1 MTAMDSFTLA
11 HGTRASAVNR
21 WVLQLGA
28 VLLGSTLLWASAK
41 VQVPFWPVPMTMQT
55 YVVLSVGALFGWRLG
70 AMTIL
75 AYIAEGAIGLPVFA
89 ASPARGVGLAYLAG
103 PTGGYLAGYVVA
115 AVLVGFLAERGW
127 DRSFLGT
134 ALAVL
139 AGEMAILGMGCA
151 WLAAQMGWQKA
162 LAFGLGPFLF
172 GDAAKMAFATVTIS
186 YGRHM
191 RSILKR

>member
-1 MTAMDSFTLA
+1 MPAMDTFASA

-75 AYIAEGAIGLPVFA
+75 AYIAEGALGLPVFA
-89 ASPARGVGLAYLAG
+89 GSPASGVGLAYLAG
-103 PTGGYLAGYVVA
+103 PTGGYLAGYVLAV
-115 AVLVGFLAERGW
+115 VLVGLLAESGW
-127 DRSFLGT
+127 DRSLPQT

-186 YGRHM
+186 YGKHM
-191 RSILKR
+191 RSILRR

>member
-1 MTAMDSFTLA
+1 MTAIGSLVPP
-11 HGTRASAVNR
+11 HGTRASAINR
-21 WVLQLGA
+21 WALQLGA

-75 AYIAEGAIGLPVFA
+75 AYMAEGASGLPVFA
-89 ASPARGVGLAYLAG
+89 GSPANGVGLVYLAG
-103 PTGGYLAGYVVA
+103 PTGGYLAGYVMA
-115 AVLVGFLAERGW
+115 AVLVGRLAESGW
-127 DRSFLGT
+127 DRSVART

-139 AGEMAILGMGCA
+139 AGEMVILSMGCA

-172 GDAAKMAFATVTIS
+172 GDAAKMALATVTIS

-191 RSILKR
+191 RSILNR